1 MAGAISSSGA
11 DRMAEYRHA
20 LETLRGVDLNL
31 RAEHKARLA
40 ELAKPKALEL
50 GRLGPVDEVSAGA
63 AMQVATRRDR
73 NGREFYEYR
82 LEDPKTK
89 RTIAVILAPKDG
101 GEGRVMIVSDGKDV
115 ATFTVHFREGER
127 DKVPWDLVA
136 DVMSE
141 LTGGGSAK
149 PPQVRLAPGWA

>member
-1 MAGAISSSGA
+1 MAGAISPAGSE
-11 DRMAEYRHA
+11 RMAEYRRA
-20 LETLRGVDLNL
+20 MDVLGEVERDL

-40 ELAKPKALEL
+40 ELAKPARKE
-50 GRLGPVDEVSAGA
+50 PVDDFSAGA
-63 AMQVATRRDR
+63 PMLVATRRDR

-89 RTIAVILAPKDG
+89 RTLAVMLVPKDG
-101 GEGRVMIVSDGKDV
+101 GEGQVTIVSDGKDV
-115 ATFTVHFREGER
+115 ATFTVHFREEER

-136 DVMSE
+136 DVLSE

-149 PPQVRLAPGWA
+149 APQLRPGP